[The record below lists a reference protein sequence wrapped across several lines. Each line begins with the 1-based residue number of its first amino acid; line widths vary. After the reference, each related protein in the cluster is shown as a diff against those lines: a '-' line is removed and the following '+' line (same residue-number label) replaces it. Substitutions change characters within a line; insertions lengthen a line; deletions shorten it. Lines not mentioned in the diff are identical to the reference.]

1 MPNDFPSARS
11 GVLVQQAADT
21 VVLLDSKGGEYFALD
36 EVGSRIWALCDGKM
50 SREDITRVLC
60 AEYDVDPAT
69 MRADLDDLLA
79 ELAQAQLVV
88 FNG

>member
-11 GVLVQQAADT
+11 GVLVQQSAET

-36 EVGSRIWALCDGKM
+36 EVGSRIWALCDGKL
-50 SREDITRVLC
+50 SRAEITQVLC
-60 AEYDVDPAT
+60 TEYDVDPAI
-69 MRADLDDLLA
+69 MRSDLDELLA
-79 ELAQAQLVV
+79 ELAEARLLI